1 MLQRYLQGYRKVAGT
16 SYSHDIVPQ
25 FAKEHPM
32 KRALVTLATLAAMG
46 GLFVC
51 VALQVPRL
59 EKIR

>member
-1 MLQRYLQGYRKVAGT
+1 MLQRYLQGYRKVAGI
-16 SYSHDIVPQ
+16 SYSHDI
-25 FAKEHPM
+25 M